1 MTRVQKERF
10 FNEEDYVRLKDTYI
24 LKPREADSGTAGYA
38 GFSILFHRVGCE
50 IVSDVDQDPRAAYLD
65 QCTKRKMISVWHFI
79 MALPEIPDPLTG
91 R

>member
-24 LKPREADSGTAGYA
+24 LNREKLNLAQPDMPVLHPLPRVD
-38 GFSILFHRVGCE
+38 E
-50 IVSDVDQDPRAAYLD
+50 IVSDVDQDPRAAYFD
-65 QCTKRKMISVWHFI
+65 QVQNGNISVWHLLWRCWKSRI
-79 MALPEIPDPLTG
+79 